1 MCRLFA
7 FAWTFVLVVVVC
19 VNAQVK
25 PAGPVASPDEEQAIR
40 NVLAGF
46 YEGWNAHDPDKT
58 VSIYADDI
66 DHINVFG
73 EWHKGKA
80 AIRKDLTLVHTGSGR
95 NSQRKHV
102 IEKIR
107 FVKPDIAV
115 VQVSTTQVSSLSQ
128 AGPTLGT
135 YVLEKRKGA
144 WVAVGFTN
152 VEPRTPP
159 YKQ

>member
-1 MCRLFA
+1 MRSVVIATLFVA
-7 FAWTFVLVVVVC
+7 AAL
-19 VNAQVK
+19 N
-25 PAGPVASPDEEQAIR
+25 PASQIAPLGEEQAVR
-40 NVLAGF
+40 DFLARF
-46 YEGWNAHDPDKT
+46 YEGWNAHDVEKM

-73 EWHKGKA
+73 EWHRGRE

-95 NSQRKHV
+95 NSQRKPV

-107 FVKPDIAV
+107 FLRPDVAIV
-115 VQVSTTQVSSLSQ
+115 HVSTTQTSALSQ

-135 YVLEKRKGA
+135 YVLEKRNGT
-144 WVAVGFTN
+144 WSAVSFTN
-152 VEPRTPP
+152 VEPRTSP